1 MKKQIL
7 MVAAVALALGGC
19 SKTETTE
26 VAQGRAIGFD
36 AFVGKSTKA
45 VTEVTDNNLTE
56 FYVFGNYQNEQS
68 WVDVFDNTQVTETT
82 VGASSEWTPAQTAY
96 WLDGKIYKFGA
107 YANGNGGKLESGV
120 SFDPETETLKFENYD
135 VTAEGTGDLIAAVPA
150 FVTPKQPVALTFNHM
165 LSQVKFTFTN
175 EDADTYTMKISDI
188 KIESA
193 VTTCTG
199 TYTNN
204 GGASWNDG
212 TPNGT
217 YDFGTLDNIA
227 GTTGTTDLLVIPQ
240 NNANLYVTF
249 TATFTDDSDSE
260 TPIAEGN
267 FKASLKYTANGTGTD
282 NLWTPGYKYNYT
294 ATINASTIDDTLEE
308 NIIKF
313 EVTAVEG
320 WKDAT
325 EQKPTLDKQE

>member
-1 MKKQIL
+1 MKKQVL
-7 MVAAVALALGGC
+7 MMAALALALGGC

-45 VTEVTDNNLTE
+45 VTEVTNDNLTA
-56 FYVFGNYQNEQS
+56 FYVFGDYQNGED
-68 WVDVFDNTQVTETT
+68 WVDVFDNTQVTGTK
-82 VGASSEWTPAQTAY
+82 VAAGSEWTPAQTAY
-96 WLDGKIYKFGA
+96 WLDGKNYKFGA
-107 YANGNGGKLESGV
+107 YANGVAGTSLEGA
-120 SFDPETETLKFENYD
+120 SFNAAAGTLTFKDYVVGEN
-135 VTAEGTGDLIAAVPA
+135 DLIAAIQAPVN
-150 FVTPKQPVALTFNHM
+150 VGNPVALTFSHM

-188 KIESA
+188 KIENA
-193 VTTCTG
+193 ITTCTG
-199 TYTNN
+199 TYN
-204 GGASWNDG
+204 GTASWTGG
-212 TPNGT
+212 TANGT
-217 YDFGTLDNIA
+217 YNFTELADIA

-249 TATFTDDSDSE
+249 TATFTDDSGSE

-282 NLWTPGYKYNYT
+282 NSWTPGYRYNYT

>member
-1 MKKQIL
+1 

-45 VTEVTDNNLTE
+45 VTEVTNNNLKA
-56 FYVFGNYQNEQS
+56 FYVFGDYQNTDT
-68 WVDVFDNTQVTETT
+68 WVDVFDNTKVT
-82 VGASSEWTPAQTAY
+82 GSGGGSGSEWTPEQTAY
-96 WLDGKIYKFGA
+96 WLDGKTYKFGA
-107 YANGNGGKLESGV
+107 YANG
-120 SFDPETETLKFENYD
+120 
-135 VTAEGTGDLIAAVPA
+135 AEGTSLEGASFSAETGTLTFKDYVVGENDLIAAIPA
-150 FVTPKQPVALTFNHM
+150 SVNVGDPVALTFSHM

-240 NNANLYVTF
+240 DNANLYVTF
-249 TATFTDDSDSE
+249 TATFTDGSGSE
-260 TPIAEGN
+260 TPIAEGD

-294 ATINASTIDDTLEE
+294 ATINASTIDDSLEE

-320 WKDAT
+320 WDDASNT
-325 EQKPTLDKQE
+325 EMTPEQVQKP

>member
-1 MKKQIL
+1 

-45 VTEVTDNNLTE
+45 VTEVTNDNLTA
-56 FYVFGNYQNEQS
+56 FYVFGDYQNGEA
-68 WVDVFDNTQVTETT
+68 WVDVFDNTKVTGST
-82 VGASSEWTPAQTAY
+82 VGSRSEWTPEQTAY
-96 WLDGKIYKFGA
+96 WLENKTYKFGA

-120 SFDPETETLKFENYD
+120 SFDPATETLKFENYD
-135 VTAEGTGDLIAAVPA
+135 VTAEGTGDLIAAIPA
-150 FVTPKQPVALTFNHM
+150 SVNVGDPVALTFSHM

-199 TYTNN
+199 TYTNT
-204 GGASWNDG
+204 GGASWNGG
-212 TPNGT
+212 TANGT

-240 NNANLYVTF
+240 SNESLNVTF
-249 TATFTDDSDSE
+249 TATFTDDSGSE
-260 TPIAEGN
+260 TPIAKGD
-267 FKASLKYTANGTGTD
+267 FKASLKYIAADGKGT
-282 NLWTPGYKYNYT
+282 NNMWTPGYRYNYT

-313 EVTAVEG
+313 TVKAVNE
-320 WKDAT
+320 WDDASNT
-325 EQKPTLDKQE
+325 EMTPEQVPQP